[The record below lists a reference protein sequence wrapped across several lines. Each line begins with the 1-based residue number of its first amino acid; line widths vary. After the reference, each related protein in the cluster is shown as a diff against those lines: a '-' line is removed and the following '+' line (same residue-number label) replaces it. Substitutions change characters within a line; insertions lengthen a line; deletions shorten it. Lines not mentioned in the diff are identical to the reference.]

1 MKAYNA
7 PQIKTIMFGDEAV
20 AAATASMES
29 LNQWETDNNKKLTT
43 TAVDFNDAVK
53 LTF

>member
-7 PQIKTIMFGDEAV
+7 PQIKTIMFRDEAIS
-20 AAATASMES
+20 AAAASMEA

-43 TAVDFNDAVK
+43 TAVDFKDAVK
-53 LTF
+53 LIF